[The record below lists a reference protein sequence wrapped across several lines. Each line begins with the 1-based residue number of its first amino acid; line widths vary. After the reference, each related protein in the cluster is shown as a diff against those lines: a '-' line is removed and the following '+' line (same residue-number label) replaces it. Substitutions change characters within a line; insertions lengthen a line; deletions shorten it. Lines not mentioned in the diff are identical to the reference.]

1 MTMKEIPDGESTCD
15 PLTQEMLLE
24 ALLPIEPQAERRA
37 SMRERI
43 FERIHSQPVP
53 QRDLITVRADEG
65 NWIEVAPGVRLKKLL
80 HSGGVVASL
89 IRMRPGS
96 SIPAHEHPEPEEC
109 ICLEGEVWLGSTRVC
124 TGDFHYAPAGVPHG
138 VVHSPAGCLLYVRTS
153 DPG

>member
-1 MTMKEIPDGESTCD
+1 MKENPDDESTID
-15 PLTQEMLLE
+15 PVTQETLLE
-24 ALLPIEPQAERRA
+24 ALSPIEPQAERRA
-37 SMRERI
+37 AMRERI
-43 FERIHSQPVP
+43 FERIDSQPVP

-65 NWIEVAPGVRLKKLL
+65 NWIDVAPGVQLKKLL

-109 ICLEGEVWLGSTRVC
+109 ICLEGEVWLGSSRVGA
-124 TGDFHYAPAGVPHG
+124 GDFHYAPAGAHHG
-138 VVHSPAGCLLYVRTS
+138 VAHSPTGCLLYVRTG